1 MFLMKS
7 KFLKHKF
14 RNGFSLLEL
23 VVSMTIISIIS
34 SLIVPFS
41 LYWLRTEKVNA
52 YTRELSEYFRLLRLE
67 ARRWGASCF
76 VYTNSFDYMSIPNDK
91 KYMGYVV
98 NCKYTSKPYDGSKNN
113 IGRIQ
118 ELVPALNNS
127 IFQVVNN
134 NFQVTPNGRISSGK
148 QIVIVIGS
156 KNHLTRPKIL
166 NCIKINIPTGQIKK
180 GKFNSRFWLLD
191 KMPVSSL
198 SDNAILVPERCETK

>member
-1 MFLMKS
+1 MKF
-7 KFLKHKF
+7 KFLKDNF
-14 RNGFSLLEL
+14 NYGFSLLEL
-23 VVSMTIISIIS
+23 VVSLTIISLIS
-34 SLIVPFS
+34 SLVVPLS
-41 LYWLRTEKVNA
+41 LSWLRSEKVNS
-52 YTRELSEYFRLLRLE
+52 YTRELSEFFRILRLE

-98 NCKYTSKPYDGSKNN
+98 NCKYTSKPYDGSKIN

-134 NFQVTPNGRISSGK
+134 NFQVTPNGRISSEK
-148 QIVIVIGS
+148 PIVIVIGS

-166 NCIKINIPTGQIKK
+166 NCIKINAPTGLIKK
-180 GKFNSRFWLLD
+180 GKFNSRYWLIK

-198 SDNAILVPERCETK
+198 SDNSILIPDRCETI